1 MSGTTLSKKSSCV
14 FMKGCFFRCRKA
26 KNDAFSE
33 IEGLKT
39 KCCYRN
45 LIAMYVSLKIEP
57 GHC

>member
-1 MSGTTLSKKSSCV
+1 
-14 FMKGCFFRCRKA
+14 MKAWFFRCRKTT

-33 IEGLKT
+33 VEGLKT

-45 LIAMYVSLKIEP
+45 LIVMYVSLIIEP

>member
-1 MSGTTLSKKSSCV
+1 
-14 FMKGCFFRCRKA
+14 MKGCFFRCRKA

-45 LIAMYVSLKIEP
+45 LIVMYVSLKIES